1 MENERTCVD
10 LRVRRESEE
19 LHYRHAPW
27 YMEDGSTFSP
37 LFYLCPSSY
46 ADCGWHQEGPEAG
59 LGRPAPI
66 HDTQP
71 SSYSFTIYTRFLL
84 LFFSFW
90 KISFLN
96 LFFSSSF
103 RKVNSVMVRFP
114 ATVTAKSPSR
124 WTVGVHHRT
133 RDTILERRPMN
144 SATQLFTR
152 RTRIF
157 SKNVHSNRYFLSSS
171 LYSSLHK

>member
-1 MENERTCVD
+1 
-10 LRVRRESEE
+10 
-19 LHYRHAPW
+19 
-27 YMEDGSTFSP
+27 
-37 LFYLCPSSY
+37 
-46 ADCGWHQEGPEAG
+46 
-59 LGRPAPI
+59 
-66 HDTQP
+66 
-71 SSYSFTIYTRFLL
+71 
-84 LFFSFW
+84 
-90 KISFLN
+90 

>member
-59 LGRPAPI
+59 LRRPAPI
-66 HDTQP
+66 HDTQA

-96 LFFSSSF
+96 LFFFFFFQESEFGYGSVSRHRH
-103 RKVNSVMVRFP
+103 RKKPVTLNGWRSPQDTGHHTRATTNEFSYTIVHQTHKDFFKKCTLQPVFPFLLSV
-114 ATVTAKSPSR
+114 
-124 WTVGVHHRT
+124 
-133 RDTILERRPMN
+133 L
-144 SATQLFTR
+144 
-152 RTRIF
+152 
-157 SKNVHSNRYFLSSS
+157 
-171 LYSSLHK
+171 